1 MTLYD
6 FFQEKILPWFKGD
19 YQEFSSKTVDGY
31 SLYVATWDKEPR
43 QAMITTN
50 ALALLQ
56 LIFDRHSESTG
67 NKEPYGNNSSGTRSF
82 QYRYLIN

>member
-31 SLYVATWDKEPR
+31 FLYIATWDKEPR

-50 ALALLQ
+50 ALALL
-56 LIFDRHSESTG
+56 
-67 NKEPYGNNSSGTRSF
+67 
-82 QYRYLIN
+82 